1 MSLLVFQEL
10 ELFLTL
16 LVFNFFAFGVA
27 LLNGLDLGLELDD
40 LVLLFGLS
48 GLEVGNSLL
57 EIGFTV
63 LSLELLA
70 HGEGDGT
77 LVESLV
83 GGDSHLD
90 FISDSQEEDTTL
102 GLSQGNLADDLVEAL
117 GEELFSDGADTAL
130 TGLALHQFLVESLS
144 EAGYIDSGSLLMG
157 NIFDEV
163 LAVFNPLS
171 GRQDGINNLFLL
183 GLALHGR
190 QLALFLSSE

>member
-16 LVFNFFAFGVA
+16 LVFNFFAFGIA
-27 LLNGLDLGLELDD
+27 LLNSLDLGFEFDD
-40 LVLLFGLS
+40 LVLLLGLS
-48 GLEVGNSLL
+48 GLEVGDSLL

-102 GLSQGNLADDLVEAL
+102 GLSQSNLTDNLIEAL

-130 TGLALHQFLVESLS
+130 TGLTLHQFLIESLS
-144 EAGYIDSGSLLMG
+144 ETRNINSGGLLVR

-171 GRQDGINNLFLL
+171 GR
-183 GLALHGR
+183 
-190 QLALFLSSE
+190 

>member
-77 LVESLV
+77 IKNRKTAVRIARVCLKHLPLVESLV

-163 LAVFNPLS
+163 LA
-171 GRQDGINNLFLL
+171 
-183 GLALHGR
+183 
-190 QLALFLSSE
+190 